1 MKLLLSVLDEGSF
14 APNHGLVTKS
24 PRLITSAAGG
34 MATQV
39 LSPARGVM
47 VTVFAM
53 MLTWLDVVGYFQ
65 SVCWLCGRVGV
76 IKALAFSMV
85 LRFHFLPP
93 WDDASQTMKWAA
105 TDTDEFYLFEPTLE
119 QMSPTLNH
127 GFLFIPGALVHPHSY
142 APVLS
147 RLANASKG
155 QVLCVCV
162 KPRFR
167 HPALWADSEERALTI
182 ISEMMRRY
190 PSVTSWTIGGH
201 SMGAGGY
208 GAARIV
214 SRLLARGAPVRGLV
228 MWAGAITNGT
238 GVDLKAAQLRS
249 LVLLASEDSVVPP
262 HGKVED
268 GSNRTTFVGT
278 TRPAPRSS
286 SSRRQPRRIRE
297 LWPDVPHLVTLG
309 PFRSKSNGRKRS
321 TTRRAFYATSSCV
334 RVGGSQA
341 EAAREGCL
349 YDLVHSTKYTCMHM
363 RSPWVRESRNGVR
376 YESCNLLAGGVR
388 RLGAGQG
395 RCACARD
402 RLV

>member
-1 MKLLLSVLDEGSF
+1 
-14 APNHGLVTKS
+14 
-24 PRLITSAAGG
+24 

-268 GSNRTTFVGT
+268 GSNTQDNLRRYHPPGTKVVVIEGGNHGGFGNYGPQTFPRLDNPRTISLEEQQSQAVDHTARFL
-278 TRPAPRSS
+278 R
-286 SSRRQPRRIRE
+286 
-297 LWPDVPHLVTLG
+297 DVI
-309 PFRSKSNGRKRS
+309 
-321 TTRRAFYATSSCV
+321 RRA
-334 RVGGSQA
+334 
-341 EAAREGCL
+341 
-349 YDLVHSTKYTCMHM
+349 
-363 RSPWVRESRNGVR
+363 
-376 YESCNLLAGGVR
+376 
-388 RLGAGQG
+388 
-395 RCACARD
+395 
-402 RLV
+402 